1 MVDEYI
7 DRLQRKAARLNKLG
21 IVNNAA
27 MKRINDAV
35 SEEKTKLY
43 EKTLTDRAKRLLTS
57 HSKDKV
63 ELKIV
68 IRTARDD
75 MRMSQRQ
82 FGAYV
87 GKSETTI
94 QRWETGRQT
103 PSDEAMNQVRERLL
117 AKG

>member
-7 DRLQRKAARLNKLG
+7 DRLQKKAARLNKLG

-43 EKTLTDRAKRLLTS
+43 EKTLTGRAKHLLTS
-57 HSKDKV
+57 RIEKV
-63 ELKIV
+63 ELKIA
-68 IRTARDD
+68 IRTARDE